1 MHWLFLLDLGRRL
14 RHFYFF
20 LGSHVYSLIYIMKG
34 SQFVGLNEL
43 FSHAQKVI
51 FLVGG
56 LLHDVEE
63 SVLHD
68 YFRRLQELFI

>member
-1 MHWLFLLDLGRRL
+1 
-14 RHFYFF
+14 
-20 LGSHVYSLIYIMKG
+20 MKG

-43 FSHAQKVI
+43 FAHAQKVI